1 MKKTRQAEGVFDII
15 RADGKEERN
24 ADHRA
29 GVKMK
34 RLSVILFA
42 VVLSSATFGEIRYC
56 EKGTKNEHSH
66 FSSHDVPLAKGVR
79 VKQKGPVGYSCKT
92 NDHPLVVWSRSFD
105 GWRADF
111 AIDVRP
117 IDRKKSDLYVKW
129 IKAEQIKGES
139 AQMSVGGDW
148 KEEAHC
154 VMALG
159 NAMVVAADL
168 TSENRRAWRH
178 LSAIPAEGGMVVL
191 VDFCVQAGSVAAAKK
206 HATEGCSEIARAL
219 SNFELLNPLVKKVNK
234 STATAWF
241 VTPTHLVTCAHCAKE
256 GEKFWF
262 MDAKERRVDLKLVGR
277 DAKSDVAL
285 LEVVDPKWRSPV
297 SLSVARGIPRLAE
310 EVWVL
315 GYPIP
320 KTLGRS
326 IKYGEGVVSAHEGM
340 QGDAKEFSVTAPIRP
355 GSSGG
360 PVFDASGRVCGI
372 MSSTLKAQLI
382 LKLHGHV
389 APESNF
395 AVKVQYVRDLLKKHG
410 VSCEEAEAHPLPKG
424 RADAVE
430 TATKAVVLFNSA
442 SSK

>member
-1 MKKTRQAEGVFDII
+1 
-15 RADGKEERN
+15 
-24 ADHRA
+24 
-29 GVKMK
+29 MK

-42 VVLSSATFGEIRYC
+42 VVLSSVSFGEIRYC

-92 NDHPLVVWSRSFD
+92 NDHPLVVWSRSFN
-105 GWRADF
+105 GWRVDF
-111 AIDVRP
+111 TIDVRP

-129 IKAEQIKGES
+129 IKA
-139 AQMSVGGDW
+139 
-148 KEEAHC
+148 
-154 VMALG
+154 
-159 NAMVVAADL
+159 
-168 TSENRRAWRH
+168 
-178 LSAIPAEGGMVVL
+178 
-191 VDFCVQAGSVAAAKK
+191 
-206 HATEGCSEIARAL
+206 
-219 SNFELLNPLVKKVNK
+219 
-234 STATAWF
+234 
-241 VTPTHLVTCAHCAKE
+241 
-256 GEKFWF
+256 
-262 MDAKERRVDLKLVGR
+262 
-277 DAKSDVAL
+277 
-285 LEVVDPKWRSPV
+285 DPKWRSPV

-410 VSCEEAEAHPLPKG
+410 VSCDEAEARPLPKG

-430 TATKAVVLFNSA
+430 SATKAVVLLNSA
-442 SSK
+442 SSVN

>member
-1 MKKTRQAEGVFDII
+1 MGMEPNGRASHCAEAGVLGII
-15 RADGKEERN
+15 
-24 ADHRA
+24 HRA
-29 GVKMK
+29 TSRKCEWKKKHTLQKMK

-42 VVLSSATFGEIRYC
+42 VVLSSATFEEIRYC

-159 NAMVVAADL
+159 NVMVVAADL
-168 TSENRRAWRH
+168 TSEKRRAWRH

-206 HATEGCSEIARAL
+206 LATEGCNEIARAL

-234 STATAWF
+234 GTATAWF

-262 MDAKERRVDLKLVGR
+262 VDAKEKRVDLKL
-277 DAKSDVAL
+277 
-285 LEVVDPKWRSPV
+285 
-297 SLSVARGIPRLAE
+297 ARATARTTGTTARRIS
-310 EVWVL
+310 
-315 GYPIP
+315 
-320 KTLGRS
+320 S
-326 IKYGEGVVSAHEGM
+326 IS
-340 QGDAKEFSVTAPIRP
+340 
-355 GSSGG
+355 
-360 PVFDASGRVCGI
+360 
-372 MSSTLKAQLI
+372 
-382 LKLHGHV
+382 
-389 APESNF
+389 
-395 AVKVQYVRDLLKKHG
+395 
-410 VSCEEAEAHPLPKG
+410 
-424 RADAVE
+424 
-430 TATKAVVLFNSA
+430 
-442 SSK
+442 

>member
-1 MKKTRQAEGVFDII
+1 MKS
-15 RADGKEERN
+15 
-24 ADHRA
+24 
-29 GVKMK
+29 
-34 RLSVILFA
+34 LSVILFA

-92 NDHPLVVWSRSFD
+92 NDHPLVAWSRSFD
-105 GWRADF
+105 GWRVDF

-129 IKAEQIKGES
+129 IKAEQIKGKS

-159 NAMVVAADL
+159 NVMVVAADL
-168 TSENRRAWRH
+168 TSEKRRSWRH

-206 HATEGCSEIARAL
+206 HATEGCNEIARAL

-262 MDAKERRVDLKLVGR
+262 R
-277 DAKSDVAL
+277 DAKNDVAL

-297 SLSVARGIPRLAE
+297 SLSVAQGIPRLAE

-360 PVFDASGRVCGI
+360 PVFDASGKVCGI

-395 AVKVQYVRDLLKKHG
+395 AVKVKYVRDLLKKHG
-410 VSCEEAEAHPLPKG
+410 VSCDESEAHPLPKG

-430 TATKAVVLFNSA
+430 TATKAVVLLNSA
-442 SSK
+442 SSDK

>member
-1 MKKTRQAEGVFDII
+1 
-15 RADGKEERN
+15 
-24 ADHRA
+24 
-29 GVKMK
+29 MK

-56 EKGTKNEHSH
+56 EKGTKKEHSH
-66 FSSHDVPLAKGVR
+66 FSSHDVSSAKGVR

-92 NDHPLVVWSRSFD
+92 NEHPLVVWSRPFD
-105 GWRADF
+105 DWRVDF
-111 AIDVRP
+111 AIDIRP
-117 IDRKKSDLYVKW
+117 IDKEKSDLYVKW
-129 IKAEQIKGES
+129 INAEQITGES
-139 AQMSVGGDW
+139 AQMSIGGDW

-154 VMALG
+154 VMSIG
-159 NAMVVAADL
+159 NVMAVAADM
-168 TSENRRAWRH
+168 TSEKRHAWRH

-206 HATEGCSEIARAL
+206 HATEGCNEIGRAL
-219 SNFELLNPLVKKVNK
+219 SEFELLNPLVKKVST

-241 VTPTHLVTCAHCAKE
+241 VTPTRVVTCAHCAKE
-256 GEKFWF
+256 GEKIWF
-262 MDAKERRVDLKLVGR
+262 LDAKERRVDLKLVGR
-277 DAKSDVAL
+277 DEKNDVAV

-297 SLSVARGIPRLAE
+297 SLPVAQRIPRLAE
-310 EVWVL
+310 TVWTL

-320 KTLGRS
+320 KTLGYT

-355 GSSGG
+355 GASGG

-372 MSSTLKAQLI
+372 MSSTLKAQLL
-382 LKLHGHV
+382 LKSHGHV

-395 AVKVQYVRDLLKKHG
+395 AVKVRYVRDLLKKHG
-410 VSCEEAEAHPLPKG
+410 VSCEEADAHPLPKN

-430 TATKAVVLFNSA
+430 TAAKAVILLNST

>member
-1 MKKTRQAEGVFDII
+1 
-15 RADGKEERN
+15 
-24 ADHRA
+24 
-29 GVKMK
+29 MK
-34 RLSVILFA
+34 RLFVILFA

-92 NDHPLVVWSRSFD
+92 NDHPLVVWSRSFN
-105 GWRADF
+105 GWRVDF
-111 AIDVRP
+111 SIDVRP

-159 NAMVVAADL
+159 NVMVVAADL
-168 TSENRRAWRH
+168 TSEKKRVWRH

-206 HATEGCSEIARAL
+206 HATEGCNEIARAL

-277 DAKSDVAL
+277 DARNGGTLAVGNAFHVNTSGTYGWETILFDNGTFKAL
-285 LEVVDPKWRSPV
+285 NSFATAANGSRKTFTVGEGDMTIDTQAFTLTWQLRIDAGAGKVVKKGAGM
-297 SLSVARGIPRLAE
+297 LSV
-310 EVWVL
+310 
-315 GYPIP
+315 
-320 KTLGRS
+320 K
-326 IKYGEGVVSAHEGM
+326 
-340 QGDAKEFSVTAPIRP
+340 F
-355 GSSGG
+355 
-360 PVFDASGRVCGI
+360 
-372 MSSTLKAQLI
+372 
-382 LKLHGHV
+382 
-389 APESNF
+389 
-395 AVKVQYVRDLLKKHG
+395 
-410 VSCEEAEAHPLPKG
+410 
-424 RADAVE
+424 
-430 TATKAVVLFNSA
+430 
-442 SSK
+442 

>member
-1 MKKTRQAEGVFDII
+1 MAFIPLL
-15 RADGKEERN
+15 N
-24 ADHRA
+24 AA
-29 GVKMK
+29 FQ
-34 RLSVILFA
+34 LF
-42 VVLSSATFGEIRYC
+42 SATYYARWLFMF
-56 EKGTKNEHSH
+56 TLMTS
-66 FSSHDVPLAKGVR
+66 LA
-79 VKQKGPVGYSCKT
+79 T
-92 NDHPLVVWSRSFD
+92 
-105 GWRADF
+105 
-111 AIDVRP
+111 
-117 IDRKKSDLYVKW
+117 
-129 IKAEQIKGES
+129 
-139 AQMSVGGDW
+139 
-148 KEEAHC
+148 

-159 NAMVVAADL
+159 NVMVVAADL
-168 TSENRRAWRH
+168 TSEKRRAWRH

-206 HATEGCSEIARAL
+206 HATEGCNEIARAL

-262 MDAKERRVDLKLVGR
+262 VDAKEKRVDLKLVGR
-277 DAKSDVAL
+277 DAKNDVAL

-297 SLSVARGIPRLAE
+297 SLPVARGIPRLAE

-410 VSCEEAEAHPLPKG
+410 VSCEGAEARPLPKD

-430 TATKAVVLFNSA
+430 TATKAVVLLNSA
-442 SSK
+442 SSE

>member
-1 MKKTRQAEGVFDII
+1 
-15 RADGKEERN
+15 
-24 ADHRA
+24 
-29 GVKMK
+29 MK

-42 VVLSSATFGEIRYC
+42 VVLSSASFGEIRYC

-92 NDHPLVVWSRSFD
+92 NDHPLVVWSRSFN
-105 GWRADF
+105 GWRVDF
-111 AIDVRP
+111 SIDVRP

-159 NAMVVAADL
+159 NVMVVAADL
-168 TSENRRAWRH
+168 TSEKRRAWRH

-206 HATEGCSEIARAL
+206 HATEGCNEIARAL
-219 SNFELLNPLVKKVNK
+219 SNFELLNPLVKKLNK

-262 MDAKERRVDLKLVGR
+262 MDTNERRVDLKLVGR
-277 DAKSDVAL
+277 DAKNDVAL

-410 VSCEEAEAHPLPKG
+410 VSCEEAEARPLPKG

-430 TATKAVVLFNSA
+430 SATKAVVLLNSA
-442 SSK
+442 SSVN